1 MAPKIKILKSQLL
14 PIFWAKIR
22 NLMSKSFE
30 TLNFRTKNQD
40 FDPKLKSRKK
50 SILTNLLAKI
60 RNLQLKRLEKVEF
73 LYKN

>member
-1 MAPKIKILKSQLL
+1 
-14 PIFWAKIR
+14 
-22 NLMSKSFE
+22 MSKSFE

-50 SILTNLLAKI
+50 SILTNLRAKI
-60 RNLQLKRLEKVEF
+60 RNLQSKHLEKVGF